1 VACSQPLVQFH
12 APRALPDDGIRSGRT
27 MLLRMYRVPTRM
39 LNAERGM
46 YIRHSLET
54 DRILWQHGLSMRI
67 VLDIAAQQLTHTM
80 CMVGP

>member
-1 VACSQPLVQFH
+1 
-12 APRALPDDGIRSGRT
+12 
-27 MLLRMYRVPTRM
+27 MYGVPTRM

>member
-1 VACSQPLVQFH
+1 MMESDQGVRCS
-12 APRALPDDGIRSGRT
+12 SE
-27 MLLRMYRVPTRM
+27 MYGATRM

-67 VLDIAAQQLTHTM
+67 VLDIAATAAHSYNVHGWSLNRKADER
-80 CMVGP
+80 